1 MVRRT
6 RRRKCKHCGA
16 LFSPDPRNAGRQKYC
31 SQPECRKASKASSQK
46 RWLQKPEN
54 KDYFQD
60 PYNVKRVQ
68 LWRKDHPGYWRRK
81 SAKTN
86 ALQDPSIVQPVEN
99 NNDTGD
105 LVERALQDPL
115 VVQPAVFIGLISK
128 LTGYALQEDIVR
140 ATRRLQQL
148 GNDILNPQ
156 DTGGPYG
163 KTSDMSQGV
172 AQNPQTIQLA

>member
-1 MVRRT
+1 
-6 RRRKCKHCGA
+6 
-16 LFSPDPRNAGRQKYC
+16 
-31 SQPECRKASKASSQK
+31 
-46 RWLQKPEN
+46 
-54 KDYFQD
+54 
-60 PYNVKRVQ
+60 
-68 LWRKDHPGYWRRK
+68 
-81 SAKTN
+81 
-86 ALQDPSIVQPVEN
+86 VQPVEN

-105 LVERALQDPL
+105 LVERALQDSL